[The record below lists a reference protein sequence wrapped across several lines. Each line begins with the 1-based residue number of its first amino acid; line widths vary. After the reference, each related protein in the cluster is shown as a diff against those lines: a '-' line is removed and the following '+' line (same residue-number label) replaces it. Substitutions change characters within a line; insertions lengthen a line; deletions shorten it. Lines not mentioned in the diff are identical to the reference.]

1 MGRLA
6 LELRHLRQ
14 QIEALTGAQ
23 SGMAPVEAPPAPLA
37 AAAPGEAEG
46 TAAGPERASSAPSYR
61 KRLEERITAR
71 WMVWLGA
78 VTIALA
84 GTFLVKHAIDREW
97 LTPLARVA
105 LGSILGIALIVAG
118 AWSRR
123 RPGMTDFGPG
133 PVAAAL
139 TASGLFV
146 AFASLYA
153 AYALYGLIHPLLAFA
168 ALSTLALAG
177 LALALLHGRFV
188 AILGLLGGY
197 LTPVLVHA
205 AEPEA
210 PT

>member
-1 MGRLA
+1 
-6 LELRHLRQ
+6 
-14 QIEALTGAQ
+14 
-23 SGMAPVEAPPAPLA
+23 
-37 AAAPGEAEG
+37 
-46 TAAGPERASSAPSYR
+46 
-61 KRLEERITAR
+61 
-71 WMVWLGA
+71 
-78 VTIALA
+78 
-84 GTFLVKHAIDREW
+84 
-97 LTPLARVA
+97 
-105 LGSILGIALIVAG
+105 
-118 AWSRR
+118 SRR
-123 RPGMTDFGPG
+123 RPAMSGFGPG

-210 PT
+210 PTLFAYLLVIAAASMALVGRRGWWRLGFVALAGAMLWPLAWMALLWSPGDATAIGLYLLAAFIAFLVLAPPLQG